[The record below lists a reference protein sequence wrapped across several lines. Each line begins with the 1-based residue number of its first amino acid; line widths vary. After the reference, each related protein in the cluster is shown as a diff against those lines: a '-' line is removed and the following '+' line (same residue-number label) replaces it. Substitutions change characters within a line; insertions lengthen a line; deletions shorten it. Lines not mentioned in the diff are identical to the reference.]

1 MVEKKREEKQRGW
14 SKESCWNFLKKERKD
29 LAFYK
34 KWFFFSFSF
43 SFQKANSTCPL
54 LIGAKRAHLFLWFD
68 HILSHK
74 RRKKKLDLFGCW
86 NPASVCVPP
95 LWFQFFAFLCT
106 RRGPFSKVGNIY
118 IKTLRMRPWA
128 WFRGWFCLII
138 SCTQNDNF

>member
-1 MVEKKREEKQRGW
+1 MVEKKREKATWR
-14 SKESCWNFLKKERKD
+14 KKERAAGIFWRKREKIC
-29 LAFYK
+29 LFIK
-34 KWFFFSFSF
+34 KSFSF
-43 SFQKANSTCPL
+43 LFHFLFKSNSTCPY

-74 RRKKKLDLFGCW
+74 RRKKLDLFECW
-86 NPASVCVPP
+86 NPVSVCVLP
-95 LWFQFFAFLCT
+95 LRFQFFAFLCT

-118 IKTLRMRPWA
+118 IKMLRIRPWA